1 MRRKMWRGDVKF
13 IGQKTGVGKSPNRGD
28 GFMKVYWLTH
38 FIVKKLQ
45 FRVKEVVIFVVLSP
59 ELHVFRNKIVH
70 IVL

>member
-1 MRRKMWRGDVKF
+1 MRREVRGGDVKF
-13 IGQKTGVGKSPNRGD
+13 IGQKIGVGKSPNRDD

-45 FRVKEVVIFVVLSP
+45 FRVKELVIFVVLSP
-59 ELHVFRNKIVH
+59 DLHVFRNKIVH

>member
-1 MRRKMWRGDVKF
+1 MRREMWRGDVKF
-13 IGQKTGVGKSPNRGD
+13 IGQKTGVGKSPNRDD

>member
-13 IGQKTGVGKSPNRGD
+13 IGQKTGVGKSPNRDD

-45 FRVKEVVIFVVLSP
+45 FRVKVVVIFVVLSP